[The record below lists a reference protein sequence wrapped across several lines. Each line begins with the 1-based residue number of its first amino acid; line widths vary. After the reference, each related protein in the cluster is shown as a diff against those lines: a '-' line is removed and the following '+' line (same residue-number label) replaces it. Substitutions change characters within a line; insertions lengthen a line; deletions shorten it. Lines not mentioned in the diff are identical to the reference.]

1 MILKVNES
9 YIRNRL
15 SIILRKLVVVLIKLK
30 VIVRIKLSDNRITT
44 KLKLN

>member
-1 MILKVNES
+1 MISKVNES

-30 VIVRIKLSDNRITT
+30 VIVRIKW
-44 KLKLN
+44 

>member
-1 MILKVNES
+1 MISKVNES

-30 VIVRIKLSDNRITT
+30 VIVRIK
-44 KLKLN
+44 K